1 MYQSNIAI
9 LFQWKLSLN
18 HWLFSWKELYF
29 SRMYKWQ
36 TLFEGQLGTF
46 SENVKLSMSGYKIS
60 DIWYNISQM
69 HRNASTGICWPTTEK
84 CHKFFQWSFIKEEQ
98 DSCGTVPM
106 WGAQKSDSSWNAG
119 KESQQASQ
127 LRATHSQKKHRI
139 PTITCIFWTLT
150 CESSQARCAA

>member
-46 SENVKLSMSGYKIS
+46 SENVILCMSGYKIW
-60 DIWYNISQM
+60 DIWYNISKTDK
-69 HRNASTGICWPTTEK
+69 HVSTSICWPTTQKWHEK
-84 CHKFFQWSFIKEEQ
+84 FQWRFVKEEQ
-98 DSCGTVPM
+98 NSCRTAPT
-106 WGAQKSDSSWNAG
+106 WGIQKFDSSWNPGEQITAG
-119 KESQQASQ
+119 KP
-127 LRATHSQKKHRI
+127 RDTHPQKGTGV
-139 PTITCIFWTLT
+139 P
-150 CESSQARCAA
+150 